1 MKNEIKFP
9 DFDWKRVTNISSVLL
24 ALSLLV
30 ALMTRSGTILRLVQ
44 FLDIAIILFLFAVVV
59 ASLVKRYNK
68 PNEKPKTQ

>member
-24 ALSLLV
+24 ALSLFV

-44 FLDIAIILFLFAVVV
+44 FLDIAIIMFLFTVVV